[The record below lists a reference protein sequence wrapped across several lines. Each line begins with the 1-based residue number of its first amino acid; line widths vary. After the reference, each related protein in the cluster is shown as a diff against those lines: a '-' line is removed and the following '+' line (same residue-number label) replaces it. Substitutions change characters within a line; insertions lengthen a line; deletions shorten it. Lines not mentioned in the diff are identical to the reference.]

1 MVNTILT
8 TKCIIMPIS
17 IFMLYSIYKINKKL
31 NDVLHIKQT
40 IDKIHNSILHL
51 ENKQTDKHKLVRTV
65 FTNTEILTINDSSN
79 SNSNSIIETE
89 NNNSISEISTKLTI
103 DSTVANSTSNI
114 EAIQTDEKIN
124 KQEDEHNE
132 IQDYEYIES
141 KPNDIVNRKKSNSM
155 TEAIWN
161 GITENIIYF

>member
-17 IFMLYSIYKINKKL
+17 IFMVYSIYKINKKL
-31 NDVLHIKQT
+31 NDVLYIKQT
-40 IDKIHNSILHL
+40 VDKIHNNMLHL
-51 ENKQTDKHKLVRTV
+51 ENKQRAVRSV

-79 SNSNSIIETE
+79 FNSNSNSNPILETE
-89 NNNSISEISTKLTI
+89 NNNSIPEINTKLTI
-103 DSTVANSTSNI
+103 DSTLANSTSNI
-114 EAIQTDEKIN
+114 EPIQTDKNIN
-124 KQEDEHNE
+124 KPEDEHNE